1 MVWQEYLSPTSV
13 AEALALLHQYD
24 GQARLIAGGTDLVL
38 QLQKGERA
46 ARCLVDVTRIAGLQ
60 DIRLVGEEIV
70 IGAAVTHA
78 AIAASLLIAARA
90 KVLQEAALSVGTPQI
105 RNVGTLAGNVVS
117 AQPGADGSLAL
128 LALDAT
134 LDVVDVDGNTRRV
147 PVAETFVRPD
157 VSTIDPRR
165 EMITLIRFPA
175 LAAHQ
180 ASAYGRMAKRR
191 ASALPV
197 LAVGVVVS
205 TEQRA
210 ESREQRFE
218 WVRIALGP
226 VALTPYRARQAEEVL
241 RGAPISAPT
250 IERAAQVASQEA
262 QPRSSVLR
270 GSREYR
276 QEMVRVYVRRALE
289 TAVGRVTRDEG

>member
-1 MVWQEYLSPTSV
+1 V
-13 AEALALLHQYD
+13 AEALALLHRYE

-38 QLQKGERA
+38 QLQKGELA
-46 ARCLVDVTRIAGLQ
+46 ARCLVDITRIAGLQ

-78 AIAASLLIAARA
+78 AIAASPLIAARA
-90 KVLQEAALSVGTPQI
+90 TVLQEAALSVGTPQI
-105 RNVGTLAGNVVS
+105 RNVGTLVGNVVS

-134 LDVVDVDGNTRRV
+134 LDVVDLEGNTRRV
-147 PVAETFVRPD
+147 PVAEAFVRPD

-165 EMITLIRFPA
+165 EMVTLVRVPA

-180 ASAYGRMAKRR
+180 ASAYGRMARRR

-205 TEQRA
+205 ADA
-210 ESREQRFE
+210 EHRFE

-241 RGAPISAPT
+241 RGAPLSSPA
-250 IERAAQVASQEA
+250 IEQAAQAASQEA

-276 QEMVRVYVRRALE
+276 REMVRVYVRRALE
-289 TAVGRVTRDEG
+289 AAVGRVTRDEG

>member
-13 AEALALLHQYD
+13 AEALALLHRYE

-38 QLQKGERA
+38 QLQKGERT

-78 AIAASLLIAARA
+78 AVAVSPLIAARA

-105 RNVGTLAGNVVS
+105 RNVGTLVGNVVS

-128 LALDAT
+128 LSLEAT
-134 LDVVDVDGNTRRV
+134 LDVVDLEGNTRRV

-205 TEQRA
+205 ADA
-210 ESREQRFE
+210 EHRFG

-289 TAVGRVTRDEG
+289 SAVGRVTRDEG

>member
-1 MVWQEYLSPTSV
+1 MVWQEYLFATSV
-13 AEALALLHQYD
+13 AEALALLHRYE

-38 QLQKGERA
+38 QLQTGERA
-46 ARCLVDVTRIAGLQ
+46 ARCLVDITRVAGLQ

-78 AIAASLLIAARA
+78 AIAASPLIAARA
-90 KVLQEAALSVGTPQI
+90 TVLQEAALSVGTPQI
-105 RNVGTLAGNVVS
+105 RNVGTLVGNVVS

-134 LDVVDVDGNTRRV
+134 LDVVDLEGNTRRV
-147 PVAETFVRPD
+147 PVAEAFVRPD

-165 EMITLIRFPA
+165 EMVTLVRVPA

-180 ASAYGRMAKRR
+180 ASAYGRMARRR

-205 TEQRA
+205 ADA
-210 ESREQRFE
+210 EHRFE

-241 RGAPISAPT
+241 RGAPLSSPA
-250 IERAAQVASQEA
+250 IEQAAQVASQEA

-289 TAVGRVTRDEG
+289 AAVGRVTRDGG